1 MLAFR
6 ATAPEQ
12 PPAFI
17 AETNRRAPEQFIIN
31 ECVWIFCNRGVSVC
45 CLGSAALVRS
55 LPSNPLLRRK
65 RGIQTTDPSVI
76 ATPCPLCQQNVEM
89 HQDAVNK
96 KSGTD
101 YNIPVVFYSQLM
113 AVAFGM
119 DADKD
124 ACLDRNTIRSGKLE
138 KMAKKG

>member
-1 MLAFR
+1 
-6 ATAPEQ
+6 
-12 PPAFI
+12 
-17 AETNRRAPEQFIIN
+17 
-31 ECVWIFCNRGVSVC
+31 
-45 CLGSAALVRS
+45 
-55 LPSNPLLRRK
+55 
-65 RGIQTTDPSVI
+65 
-76 ATPCPLCQQNVEM
+76 M